1 MMSMF
6 ASVAERMTPR
16 LVWFP
21 ISLVLALAVGT
32 PVVAADEKGTTAGR
46 PPNIIHILIDDM
58 GWTDL
63 GCMGS
68 DLYETPNID
77 RLAAQGLRFD
87 NAYSACTVCSPTRAA
102 TMTGRYPARLHV
114 TDWIHGSNRPRAKL
128 KIPDWTE
135 FLPDA
140 EVTLA
145 EALKAAGY
153 VSASVGKWHLGDGP
167 EHYPTTQGFDVNV
180 AGYGAG
186 SAPSHFSPY
195 KIPTLE
201 DGPPGEYLTD
211 RLTTEACRYIV
222 ANRDRPFFLYMPHYT
237 VHTPI
242 QAKPELVTKYRQ
254 KIKPGMRH
262 TNATYAAMIE
272 SLDEGIGRLLSTLD
286 AEGIA
291 DRTIVV
297 FTSDNGGLM
306 QPGHSTV
313 NVPLRVGK
321 GSAYEG
327 GIRVPLIIK
336 WPGVTPAGSVCHE
349 PVASIDF
356 LPTYLEVGAA
366 PPRVDAD
373 GLSLAALLRDPA
385 ARLDREAIYWHY
397 PHYHPGGAT
406 PYGAVRARDWK
417 LIEFYEDSH
426 VELYNLAADIG
437 ETRDL
442 AGSLPQKADALR
454 EQLQRWRKSVAAQMP
469 TPNPNYDPEAD
480 ANQQKAAANKAAAKK
495 AAVKK
500 AASP

>member
-1 MMSMF
+1 M
-6 ASVAERMTPR
+6 
-16 LVWFP
+16 
-21 ISLVLALAVGT
+21 
-32 PVVAADEKGTTAGR
+32 
-46 PPNIIHILIDDM
+46 
-58 GWTDL
+58 
-63 GCMGS
+63 
-68 DLYETPNID
+68 
-77 RLAAQGLRFD
+77 
-87 NAYSACTVCSPTRAA
+87 
-102 TMTGRYPARLHV
+102 
-114 TDWIHGSNRPRAKL
+114 TDWIHGSNRLRARL
-128 KIPDWTE
+128 KIPDWTQY
-135 FLPDA
+135 LPDA

-145 EALKAAGY
+145 EALKPGGY

-186 SAPSHFSPY
+186 SAPGHFSPY

-211 RLTTEACRYIV
+211 RLTTEACHFI
-222 ANRDRPFFLYMPHYT
+222 ADNRDRPFFLYLPHYT

-242 QAKPELVTKYRQ
+242 QAKPALVEKYKK
-254 KIKPGMRH
+254 KIIPGMRH

-272 SLDEGIGRLLSTLD
+272 SLDEGIGRLLSTLE

-349 PVASIDF
+349 PVLSIDF
-356 LPTYLEVGAA
+356 FPTYLEAAAA
-366 PPRVDAD
+366 PRRDDVD
-373 GLSLAALLRDPA
+373 GRSLVALLRDPA
-385 ARLDREAIYWHY
+385 PGSTARRSTGTIRTTTPAARLR
-397 PHYHPGGAT
+397 
-406 PYGAVRARDWK
+406 YGAVRARDWK
-417 LIEFYEDSH
+417 LIEFYEDNH
-426 VELYNLAADIG
+426 VELYNLATDIG

-442 AGSLPQKADALR
+442 ASALPEKVDAPPR
-454 EQLQRWRKSVAAQMP
+454 QLHDWRRGVAAEMP
-469 TPNPNYDPEAD
+469 TPNPNYDPQAD
-480 ANQQKAAANKAAAKK
+480 ANQQKAAAKKAAAKK
-495 AAVKK
+495 AAG
-500 AASP
+500 P

>member
-1 MMSMF
+1 ML
-6 ASVAERMTPR
+6 ASAAQTITPR
-16 LVWFP
+16 LVWFSFP
-21 ISLVLALAVGT
+21 LVLVLAVGP
-32 PVVAADEKGTTAGR
+32 PVVASDAKGTTAER

-114 TDWIHGSNRPRAKL
+114 TDWIHGSNRARAKL
-128 KIPDWTE
+128 KIPEWTQ

-145 EALKAAGY
+145 EALKPAGY

-186 SAPSHFSPY
+186 STPNHFSPY

-211 RLTTEACRYIV
+211 RLTTEACRFIV
-222 ANRDRPFFLYMPHYT
+222 ANRDRPFFLYLPHYT

-242 QAKPELVTKYRQ
+242 QAKPALIEKYRQ

-272 SLDEGIGRLLSTLD
+272 SLDEGVGRLLSTLE

-291 DRTIVV
+291 GRTIVV

-306 QPGHSTV
+306 QPGYSTV

-327 GIRVPLIIK
+327 GIRVPLIVK
-336 WPGVTPAGSVCHE
+336 WPGVTPAGRVCHE
-349 PVASIDF
+349 PVLSIDF
-356 LPTYLEVGAA
+356 LPTYLEIAAA
-366 PPRVDAD
+366 PRRDDVD
-373 GLSLAALLRDPA
+373 GRSLATLLRDPS

-417 LIEFYEDSH
+417 LIEFYEDNH
-426 VELYNLAADIG
+426 VELYNLAADVG
-437 ETRDL
+437 ETKDL
-442 AGSLPQKADALR
+442 ASALPERADALR
-454 EQLQRWRKSVAAQMP
+454 VQLHDWRQSLAAQMP
-469 TPNPNYDPEAD
+469 TPNPNYDPQAD
-480 ANQQKAAANKAAAKK
+480 ANQQKAAAKKAAAKK
-495 AAVKK
+495 AAG
-500 AASP
+500 P

>member
-1 MMSMF
+1 MMPVP
-6 ASVAERMTPR
+6 ALVAEKMMPR
-16 LVWFP
+16 PVWFP
-21 ISLVLALAVGT
+21 FTLVLALAVGA
-32 PVVAADEKGTTAGR
+32 PVLAADEKVTTAGR

-77 RLAAQGLRFD
+77 RLAAQGVRFD

-114 TDWIHGSNRPRAKL
+114 TDWIHGSNRPKAKL
-128 KIPDWTE
+128 KIPDWTQY
-135 FLPDA
+135 LPDA

-145 EALKAAGY
+145 EALKPAGY
-153 VSASVGKWHLGDGP
+153 VSACVGKWHLGDGP

-211 RLTTEACRYIV
+211 RLTTEACQFIA
-222 ANRDRPFFLYMPHYT
+222 ANRDRPFLLYLPHYT

-242 QAKPELVTKYRQ
+242 QAKRPLIEKYRQ

-272 SLDEGIGRLLSTLD
+272 SLDEGVGRLLSTLE

-349 PVASIDF
+349 PVVSIDF
-356 LPTYLEVGAA
+356 LPTYLEIGAA
-366 PPRVDAD
+366 PRRDDVD
-373 GLSLAALLRDPA
+373 GRSLAALLRDPS

-417 LIEFYEDSH
+417 LIEFYEDNH

-437 ETRDL
+437 ETKDL
-442 AGSLPQKADALR
+442 AGSLPEKAEALR
-454 EQLQRWRKSVAAQMP
+454 GQLHDWRQSVAAQMP
-469 TPNPNYDPEAD
+469 TPNPDYDPQAD
-480 ANQQKAAANKAAAKK
+480 ANQQKAAAKKAAAKK
-495 AAVKK
+495 AAR
-500 AASP
+500 P